1 MKLRYIALA
10 LVCVS
15 WLCGQEAPLFPRPSY
30 FKKMLSTPT
39 GRVELQ
45 PPVRLADAVVD
56 GKVTLSLRTYLELAM
71 ANNTDIAVQK
81 LSVETWRYAVTAAF
95 GKFDPTLLASFSK
108 TAQAQP
114 STDQLAGAAISK
126 TTSLPVSVT
135 YNQLG
140 STGMQYSVG
149 YLGSKATSNSSFSTW
164 NPSMG
169 SQLQFRMSQPLMRGR
184 GSYITHLPITIARA
198 NLRLNQLGV
207 ENQILTLIQNAE
219 NAYWDVVGARETLKV
234 NEEALALSDQSLKRS
249 QRELEL
255 GALVPLDIY
264 QPQADYASAQI
275 AVTQQRFRLAQMEDA
290 LRKQIG
296 ADLDPKFR
304 NVPIVLTEAITP
316 PDSTTAYD
324 REDLVQKALAK
335 RQDLLSARVGLQ
347 ADDLGITQATDQL
360 RPNVS
365 LTGSYLSSGRG
376 GDAFARTGL
385 LGADQNITMIPG
397 GFWDALS
404 GMWTFNTTTWMFGL
418 NVTLPLRDRAG
429 QAGMATALVKKKS
442 DSLALRSLEQGVRLN
457 VLTAISQVEAS
468 RESVKLAGVR
478 RDLAQ
483 KQLDAT
489 KLEYDLG
496 TTTMYFVLD
505 AQTKLTTA
513 ESSVVNEMINS
524 RRNELNLLRVTGQ
537 LLEERGIAVQ

>member
-1 MKLRYIALA
+1 
-10 LVCVS
+10 
-15 WLCGQEAPLFPRPSY
+15 
-30 FKKMLSTPT
+30 
-39 GRVELQ
+39 
-45 PPVRLADAVVD
+45 
-56 GKVTLSLRTYLELAM
+56 
-71 ANNTDIAVQK
+71 
-81 LSVETWRYAVTAAF
+81 
-95 GKFDPTLLASFSK
+95 
-108 TAQAQP
+108 
-114 STDQLAGAAISK
+114 
-126 TTSLPVSVT
+126 
-135 YNQLG
+135 
-140 STGMQYSVG
+140 
-149 YLGSKATSNSSFSTW
+149 
-164 NPSMG
+164 
-169 SQLQFRMSQPLMRGR
+169 
-184 GSYITHLPITIARA
+184 
-198 NLRLNQLGV
+198 
-207 ENQILTLIQNAE
+207 
-219 NAYWDVVGARETLKV
+219 
-234 NEEALALSDQSLKRS
+234 
-249 QRELEL
+249 
-255 GALVPLDIY
+255 
-264 QPQADYASAQI
+264 
-275 AVTQQRFRLAQMEDA
+275 
-290 LRKQIG
+290 
-296 ADLDPKFR
+296 
-304 NVPIVLTEAITP
+304 VLTEAISP
-316 PDSTTAYD
+316 PSSTTAYD

-418 NVTLPLRDRAG
+418 NVILPLRDRAG

-442 DSLALRSLEQGVRLN
+442 DALILRSLEQGVRLN